1 MSHSSWSIR
10 ASQGN
15 AGASPNVRFLRP
27 RQRIIRR
34 GWNGLT
40 KGPGEWLGEVW
51 NLNTHSGP
59 AMTRHIGFLVFPGF
73 NLLDLSGPLEVF
85 QWAERHNQGAYQL
98 TVMSL
103 NGREVVSESALTI
116 FANPLVKDPLDTLLV
131 VGGTLV
137 EGALGPNTI
146 DYVRHASALARRTTS
161 VCTGAFVLAAS
172 GVLDGISATTHWMD
186 AAKLQAMHPAVRV
199 EADRIFIKAGNV
211 WTSAGV
217 TAGIDMALALVEE
230 DLGREASLAVA
241 RMLVVYHRRAGG
253 QQQYSSLL
261 HLNPDS
267 DRIRLVLAYMRAHL
281 GDPLP
286 VERLADVAH
295 LSARQFGRVFHAA
308 TGVTPAKAIE
318 RLRAEAARP
327 RIEEGRESLEE
338 VARAVGFSDASRMR
352 QSFIRIF
359 GHPPQAIRRASR
371 SG

>member
-1 MSHSSWSIR
+1 MALH
-10 ASQGN
+10 
-15 AGASPNVRFLRP
+15 V
-27 RQRIIRR
+27 
-34 GWNGLT
+34 
-40 KGPGEWLGEVW
+40 
-51 NLNTHSGP
+51 
-59 AMTRHIGFLVFPGF
+59 GFLVFPGF

-85 QWAERHNQGAYQL
+85 RWAEKYNVGAYKL

-103 NGREVVSESALTI
+103 NGGEVESESPLTI
-116 FANPLVKDPLDTLLV
+116 NSDPLVHEPLDTLLV
-131 VGGTLV
+131 VGGTLS
-137 EGALGPNTI
+137 EGALAPDVT
-146 DYVRHASALARRTTS
+146 DYVRQASALARRTTS
-161 VCTGAFVLAAS
+161 VCTGAFVLAAA
-172 GVLDGISATTHWMD
+172 GILDGLSATTHWMD
-186 AAKLQAMHPAVRV
+186 AAKLQAAHPAVRV
-199 EADRIFIKAGNV
+199 EADRIFIKADHV

-230 DLGREASLAVA
+230 DLGREVSLAIA

-261 HLNPDS
+261 DLNPDS

-281 GDPLP
+281 GDTLP

-295 LSARQFGRVFHAA
+295 LSARQFGRAFHAA
-308 TGVTPAKAIE
+308 TGMTPAKAIE

-338 VARAVGFSDASRMR
+338 VARSVGFSDASRMR

-371 SG
+371 ST

>member
-1 MSHSSWSIR
+1 
-10 ASQGN
+10 
-15 AGASPNVRFLRP
+15 
-27 RQRIIRR
+27 
-34 GWNGLT
+34 
-40 KGPGEWLGEVW
+40 
-51 NLNTHSGP
+51 
-59 AMTRHIGFLVFPGF
+59 MTRHIGFLVFSGF

-85 QWAERHNQGAYQL
+85 RWAARDNPGAYKL

-103 NGREVVSESALTI
+103 NGGDVESESPLTI
-116 FANPLVKDPLDTLLV
+116 NTRPLVQEPLDTLLV

-137 EGALGPNTI
+137 GGVFAPDMI
-146 DYVRHASALARRTTS
+146 DYVRQASSLARRTTS
-161 VCTGAFVLAAS
+161 VCTGAFLLAAA
-172 GVLDGISATTHWMD
+172 GVLDGVSATTHWMD
-186 AAKLQAMHPAVRV
+186 AARLQAAHPAVCV
-199 EADRIFIKAGNV
+199 KADRIFIKADNV
-211 WTSAGV
+211 WTSAGI

-230 DLGREASLAVA
+230 DLGREVSLAIA

-261 HLNPDS
+261 DLNPDS

-281 GDPLP
+281 GDTLP

-295 LSARQFGRVFHAA
+295 LSARQFGRAFHAA

-338 VARAVGFSDASRMR
+338 VARSVGFSDASRMR

-371 SG
+371 ST

>member
-1 MSHSSWSIR
+1 M
-10 ASQGN
+10 
-15 AGASPNVRFLRP
+15 
-27 RQRIIRR
+27 
-34 GWNGLT
+34 
-40 KGPGEWLGEVW
+40 
-51 NLNTHSGP
+51 
-59 AMTRHIGFLVFPGF
+59 MRHIGFLVFPGF

-85 QWAERHNQGAYQL
+85 RWAEKHNPGAYQL

-103 NGREVVSESALTI
+103 NGGAVESETPLTI
-116 FANPLVKDPLDTLLV
+116 KANALVHEPLDTLLV

-137 EGALGPNTI
+137 EGALAPDTI
-146 DYVRHASALARRTTS
+146 DYVREASAVARRTTS
-161 VCTGAFVLAAS
+161 VCTGAFVLAAA
-172 GVLDGISATTHWMD
+172 GVLDGVSATTHWMD
-186 AAKLQAMHPAVRV
+186 ATRLQALYPAVRV
-199 EADRIFIKAGNV
+199 EADRIFIKADNI
-211 WTSAGV
+211 WTSAGI

-230 DLGREASLAVA
+230 DLGREASLAIA

-261 HLNPDS
+261 DLNPDS
-267 DRIRLVLAYMRAHL
+267 DRIRLVLAHMRAHL

-295 LSARQFGRVFHAA
+295 LSARQFGRAFHAA

-359 GHPPQAIRRASR
+359 GHPPQAMRRASR
-371 SG
+371 SA

>member
-1 MSHSSWSIR
+1 M
-10 ASQGN
+10 
-15 AGASPNVRFLRP
+15 
-27 RQRIIRR
+27 
-34 GWNGLT
+34 
-40 KGPGEWLGEVW
+40 
-51 NLNTHSGP
+51 
-59 AMTRHIGFLVFPGF
+59 RHIGFLVFPGF

-85 QWAERHNQGAYQL
+85 RWAEKHNPGAYQL

-103 NGREVVSESALTI
+103 NGGEVESECPLIINAH
-116 FANPLVKDPLDTLLV
+116 PLVREPLDTLLV
-131 VGGTLV
+131 VGGILG
-137 EGALGPNTI
+137 EGALAADVV
-146 DYVRHASALARRTTS
+146 DYVREASALARRTTS
-161 VCTGAFVLAAS
+161 VCTGAFVLAAA
-172 GVLDGISATTHWMD
+172 GVLDGVSATTHWMH
-186 AAKLQAMHPAVRV
+186 ATKLQAAHPAVRV
-199 EADRIFIKAGNV
+199 EADRIFIKADNI
-211 WTSAGV
+211 WTSAGI

-230 DLGREASLAVA
+230 DLGREASLAIA

-261 HLNPDS
+261 DLNPDS
-267 DRIRLVLAYMRAHL
+267 DRIRLALAYIRANL

-295 LSARQFGRVFHAA
+295 LSARQFGRAFHAA

-359 GHPPQAIRRASR
+359 GHPPQAMRRASR
-371 SG
+371 SA